1 MSHLPPSLTP
11 LLERIYGD
19 LYPTMNQSQRAN
31 WGKLVQKIQLSP
43 GEVHL
48 SKEDDLF
55 VPLLN
60 LRQTLFTEG
69 NNTQYRLLDQILG
82 FGRSTGG
89 GSISDVGA
97 SNDKKIL
104 AFPHMT
110 GPNPT
115 IPAPPSFHH
124 IQTEGNP
131 PINSQIIGFSPAS
144 HHGLSRQPTECEV
157 IQTGNPFMD
166 EMQPTAASLVIPPS
180 TTEFS
185 PQAGLVT
192 ADQFSRQKT
201 GTSPPLNP
209 FNTEGIYQSSSS
221 RLPTPPPLEL
231 SGLDHV
237 RKEVQNLS
245 IENDK
250 PKSSTSFEQ
259 EVANGETAKRSR
271 EVEALLFE
279 KLAEL
284 TGKRPSQSVSGGT
297 AQKKVKTDQKDVWKS
312 GISRS
317 RKNNLTISSNFEND
331 MTVYDSDAISIYCG
345 FGFPVI
351 DKPGKNDDCNDDS
364 RKRATYP
371 SFYLRTETNDFNSC
385 VQLKA
390 AQIELV
396 IETLQLSY
404 ALTTK
409 KLLPSEFIPENDS
422 PEMRKRI
429 IQMCS
434 HPISE
439 RAISNQFTMIHA
451 ARESENAT
459 IIN

>member
-1 MSHLPPSLTP
+1 MSHLPPSMP
-11 LLERIYGD
+11 SLLERIYAD

-31 WGKLVQKIQLSP
+31 WGTLVQKIQLSP
-43 GEVHL
+43 GEAHL

-89 GSISDVGA
+89 GSKSDVGV

-110 GPNPT
+110 GPNLT

-131 PINSQIIGFSPAS
+131 ANNSQILGFSQAG
-144 HHGLSRQPTECEV
+144 HHGLARQPAECEV
-157 IQTGNPFMD
+157 IQTVNPFMD
-166 EMQPTAASLVIPPS
+166 EMQPTPASVIPPS
-180 TTEFS
+180 MTEFS
-185 PQAGLVT
+185 AQAGLTVD
-192 ADQFSRQKT
+192 DQFSRQRT

-209 FNTEGIYQSSSS
+209 FNTEGIYQQSSSS
-221 RLPTPPPLEL
+221 SGLPTPEL
-231 SGLDHV
+231 SGLEYV

-245 IENDK
+245 IENAK
-250 PKSSTSFEQ
+250 PKSTPSFEQ
-259 EVANGETAKRSR
+259 EVSNGETAKRNR
-271 EVEALLFE
+271 EMEALLFE

-284 TGKRPSQSVSGGT
+284 TGKRPSQSVAAGA
-297 AQKKVKTDQKDVWKS
+297 AQKKAKTDQKDVWKS
-312 GISRS
+312 GVSRS

-331 MTVYDSDAISIYCG
+331 MTVYDSDAVSIYCG
-345 FGFPVI
+345 FGFPII
-351 DKPGKNDDCNDDS
+351 DKPGKHEDSNDDS
-364 RKRATYP
+364 RKRSPYP

-409 KLLPSEFIPENDS
+409 KLLPAEFNPENDS

-439 RAISNQFTMIHA
+439 KAISNQFSMIRA
-451 ARESENAT
+451 ARESENAV